1 MKDEGDAYL
10 TGRSINEATVT
21 KMVRYFTGLD
31 KKDNRTE
38 WRMRNG

>member
-10 TGRSINEATVT
+10 PGRSIYEATVT
-21 KMVRYFTGLD
+21 KMVCYYRGLD